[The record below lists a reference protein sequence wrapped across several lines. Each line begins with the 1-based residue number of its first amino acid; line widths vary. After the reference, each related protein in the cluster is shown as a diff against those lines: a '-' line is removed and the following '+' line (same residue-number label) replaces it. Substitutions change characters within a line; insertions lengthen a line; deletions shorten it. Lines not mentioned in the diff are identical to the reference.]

1 MDTTTSTG
9 RLLFHAMACFA
20 QFEREIIVERT
31 MSGLRVARFQ
41 GILGEKP
48 KGLSP
53 DVFKSFLNI
62 F

>member
-1 MDTTTSTG
+1 
-9 RLLFHAMACFA
+9 MACFA